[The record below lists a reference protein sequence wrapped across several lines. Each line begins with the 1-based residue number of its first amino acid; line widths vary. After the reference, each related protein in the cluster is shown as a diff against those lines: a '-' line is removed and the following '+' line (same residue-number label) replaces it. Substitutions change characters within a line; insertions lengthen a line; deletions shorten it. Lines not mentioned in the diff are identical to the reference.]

1 MVMPSFEEE
10 IIRSLRNGSDLPFGA
25 AFRIIH
31 GRERETDILRKDIQF
46 VANGG
51 SALKV
56 FLGDYGTGK
65 TLLGRIALEKGLENN
80 LLPIY
85 VSEPPL
91 NKPVESY
98 QAMING
104 IITPEFKGDSLF
116 YLLSQWSEKLISELE
131 KQGIER
137 GQDEIFI
144 NRINEKVLEY
154 EFTNDFNMGLSAF
167 IKAHILKRDDEKKKI
182 VDWMSGRKIS
192 FNELKK
198 IKISRKVENRE
209 ESFIFL
215 KDILKLSRAIEYSG
229 VVIVFDELE
238 LMQDQRKN
246 TALKGYE
253 SLRSIM
259 DMISSKELPNLY
271 CIWLGTPQWFENSE
285 RGVNSYLALYDR
297 LRTEMSTTTESTVQ
311 ILKPVS
317 PEIYKDFVS
326 SIIDIYSLA
335 YNIKPKI
342 SLSQNTVTT
351 LQEKLTSPF
360 HNDKFVEMR
369 QVVKTTVEFLDM
381 IKDSK
386 SEKTA
391 LEEIAPKEKEDDE
404 KLKQFWA

>member
-1 MVMPSFEEE
+1 MPSFEEE

-25 AFRIIH
+25 ASRILR
-31 GRERETDILRKDIQF
+31 GRERETQIIKKDIEF
-46 VANGG
+46 VAAGG

-65 TLLGRIALEKGLENN
+65 TLLGRIALENGLERN

-98 QAMING
+98 QTLING

-131 KQGIER
+131 NQGIER

-144 NRINEKVLEY
+144 NRIKEKVLEY

-167 IKAHILKRDDEKKKI
+167 IQAHILKRDDEKKKI

-192 FNELKK
+192 FHELKK
-198 IKISRKVENRE
+198 IKISRKVENKE
-209 ESFIFL
+209 ESFLFL

-246 TALKGYE
+246 TAMKGYE
-253 SLRSIM
+253 SLRGIM

-271 CIWLGTPQWFENSE
+271 CVWLGTPQWFENSE

-297 LRTEMSTTTESTVQ
+297 LKTEMSTTTESTVQ
-311 ILKPVS
+311 LLNPVS
-317 PEIYKDFVS
+317 PAIYKDFITI
-326 SIIDIYSLA
+326 IIDFYSLA
-335 YNIKPKI
+335 YGIKPKI
-342 SLSQNTVTT
+342 SLSQNAVAT

-360 HNDKFVEMR
+360 HGDKFVEMR

-386 SEKTA
+386 SEKKA
-391 LEEIAPKEKEDDE
+391 LDEILPKEKENGE
-404 KLKQFWA
+404 ELEQFWA

>member
-1 MVMPSFEEE
+1 MPSFEEE

-25 AFRIIH
+25 ACRIIR
-31 GRERETDILRKDIQF
+31 GRERETEIIKKDLQF
-46 VANGG
+46 VAKGG
-51 SALKV
+51 GALKL

-91 NKPVESY
+91 NKPIESY

-104 IITPEFKGDSLF
+104 IITPEFKGDSLY

-144 NRINEKVLEY
+144 NRIKEKVLEY

-167 IKAHILKRDDEKKKI
+167 IKAHILKNDDEKKKI

-192 FNELKK
+192 FHELKK

-246 TALKGYE
+246 TAMKGYE

-259 DMISSKELPNLY
+259 DLISSKELPNVY

-297 LRTEMSTTTESTVQ
+297 LKTEMSTTTESTVQ

-317 PEIYKDFVS
+317 PAIYKDFIV

-360 HNDKFVEMR
+360 HGDKFVEMR

-386 SEKTA
+386 SEKSA
-391 LEEIAPKEKEDDE
+391 LEEIMPKEKKDGEE
-404 KLKQFWA
+404 LEQFWA

>member
-1 MVMPSFEEE
+1 MPTFEEE

-25 AFRIIH
+25 ASRIIK
-31 GRERETDILRKDIQF
+31 GRERETQILKKDIEF
-46 VANGG
+46 VAAGG

-65 TLLGRIALEKGLENN
+65 TLLGRIALESGLENN

-91 NKPVESY
+91 NKPVEFY
-98 QAMING
+98 QQIING
-104 IITPEFKGDSLF
+104 IITPEFSGDSLF

-131 KQGIER
+131 MQGIER

-144 NRINEKVLEY
+144 NRIKEKVLEY
-154 EFTNDFNMGLSAF
+154 EFTNDFNMGLSQF
-167 IKAHILKRDDEKKKI
+167 VKAHILKRDDEKKKI

-192 FNELKK
+192 FHELKK
-198 IKISRKVENRE
+198 VKISRKVESKE
-209 ESFIFL
+209 ESFLFL

-238 LMQDQRKN
+238 LMQDQRRN
-246 TALKGYE
+246 VAMKGYE
-253 SLRSIM
+253 VLRGIM
-259 DMISSKELPNLY
+259 DMLSSKELPNLY

-297 LRTEMSTTTESTVQ
+297 LKTEMSTTTESTVQ
-311 ILKPVS
+311 ILNPVS
-317 PEIYKDFVS
+317 PAIYQSFVQ
-326 SIIDIYSLA
+326 IIIEVYSLA
-335 YNIKPKI
+335 YQIKPQL
-342 SLSQNTVTT
+342 SLSKGTLDT

-360 HNDKFVEMR
+360 HGDKFVEMR

-381 IKDSK
+381 LKDSK
-386 SEKTA
+386 SEKNA
-391 LEEIAPKEKEDDE
+391 LEEILPKEKKDGEE
-404 KLKQFWA
+404 LEQFWA